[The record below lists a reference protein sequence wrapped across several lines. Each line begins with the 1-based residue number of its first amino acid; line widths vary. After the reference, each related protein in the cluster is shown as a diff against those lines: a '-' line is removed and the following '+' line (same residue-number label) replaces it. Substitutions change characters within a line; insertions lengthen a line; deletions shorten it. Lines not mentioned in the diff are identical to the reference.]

1 MTKNSKQTYNH
12 LNLSVLPPPISGGKE
27 NEFTYDS
34 RLARLLRCFVRAAAS
49 VGDRLSPADV
59 ELLDDVMRFGSAQ
72 RIAEIHHRPVEAI
85 HARLLRIFAHLDAA
99 TAHWPDSGIPM
110 PEQQLSDLRQQV
122 ASQQA
127 EIETL
132 RQQNLQLQQQVEKSA
147 ALARSLTVEAS
158 RYRALA
164 GKHKDKLIE
173 V

>member
-1 MTKNSKQTYNH
+1 
-12 LNLSVLPPPISGGKE
+12 
-27 NEFTYDS
+27 
-34 RLARLLRCFVRAAAS
+34 
-49 VGDRLSPADV
+49 
-59 ELLDDVMRFGSAQ
+59 MRFGSAQ
-72 RIAEIHHRPVEAI
+72 RIAAKHHRPVEAI
-85 HARLLRIFAHLDAA
+85 HARLARIIAHLDAA

-110 PEQQLSDLRQQV
+110 PEQQPSDLRQQV

-127 EIETL
+127 EIESL

-164 GKHKDKLIE
+164 GKRKDKLIK